1 MLNLDQKIYQLIIS
15 RLDGDKLS
23 SESYQEHAL
32 GLAEKGIGGFILFG
46 GKKNELKSFIEQLQS
61 ISNIPLFI
69 ASDIERGAG
78 QQAEGA
84 TWFPSQMAVAA
95 ATDKTLREDQH
106 LLEKMVLA
114 IAAEAIDIGINMP
127 LIPVMDVN
135 REPDNPIICT
145 RAFSDDPDVVA
156 WYGKKYIRI
165 LEDQGL
171 LSCAKHFPGHG
182 DTAIDSHISLPVI
195 SKSMKDLM
203 DIDIHPFRES
213 IAEGVSSIML
223 GHLSIP
229 GIDPR
234 PASLSKKV
242 ITDLLRDEL
251 GFGGLIMTDALNMH
265 ALNKFGS
272 VPETCVNAGV
282 DIILHPADADAVV
295 KELKSSVSEGR
306 TEESAIDAAVE
317 KILRFKSGI
326 QNTNKP
332 EVDYSIHSELSA
344 EISVRSV
351 TCVKDTP
358 DVLPTKNFQNVSLFV
373 SGDEHEFDIT
383 PLKELLPEGDRVVN
397 VKGLDL
403 EEVSIKETVI
413 ISLFTNIAAW
423 KGSSGIPD
431 EEMNTIREIIRTAAQ
446 TIVVSFG
453 SPYVLRHLMEADILI
468 AAYDST
474 KQAQLAVVK
483 CLEGENRFNGR
494 LPVHITGIRS

>member
-23 SESYQEHAL
+23 STPYQEHVF
-32 GLAEKGIGGFILFG
+32 GLVEKGIGGFILFG
-46 GKKNELKSFIEQLQS
+46 GEKDDLRIFIEKLQS

-78 QQAEGA
+78 QQAAGA
-84 TWFPSQMAVAA
+84 TWFPSQMAVSAA
-95 ATDKTLREDQH
+95 INKTLREDQH
-106 LLEKMVLA
+106 LLEKMILA
-114 IAAEAIDIGINMP
+114 IAAEAVDIGINMP

-145 RAFSDDPDVVA
+145 RAFSDDPEVVA
-156 WYGKKYIRI
+156 WYGKKYIRT
-165 LEDQGL
+165 LEDKGL

-213 IAEGVSSIML
+213 IAEGVSSIMI

-229 GIDPR
+229 EIDPL

-242 ITDLLRDEL
+242 ITDLLRQEL

-272 VPETCVNAGV
+272 VPEKCVNAGV

-295 KELKSSVSEGR
+295 DDLKRSVSEGR
-306 TEESAIDAAVE
+306 TGEATIDSAVGR
-317 KILRFKSGI
+317 ILKFKSGI
-326 QNTNKP
+326 RNINKS
-332 EVDYSIHSELSA
+332 EVNYSIHRELSA

-351 TCVKDTP
+351 TCVKETT

-373 SGDEHEFDIT
+373 SGDEHEFNIT
-383 PLKELLPEGDRVVN
+383 PLKELLHEGDRIVN

-403 EEVSIKETVI
+403 EKVSIKKTVI

-431 EEMNTIREIIRTAAQ
+431 EEMNAIREIIRTSTK

-453 SPYVLRHLMEADILI
+453 SPYVLRHLMDADILI

-474 KQAQLAVVK
+474 EHAQQAVIK
-483 CLEGENRFNGR
+483 CLEGKNNFNGI
-494 LPVHITGIRS
+494 LPVQITP

>member
-1 MLNLDQKIYQLIIS
+1 MLNLDQKLYQLIIS
-15 RLDGDKLS
+15 RLDGDKLPS
-23 SESYQEHAL
+23 KSYQEHVL
-32 GLAEKGIGGFILFG
+32 GLVEKGIGGFILFG
-46 GKKNELKSFIEQLQS
+46 GEKDELKGFIEKLQS
-61 ISNIPLFI
+61 ISDIPLFI
-69 ASDIERGAG
+69 SSDIERGAG
-78 QQAEGA
+78 QQASGA
-84 TWFPSQMAVAA
+84 TWFPSQMAVSAA
-95 ATDKTLREDQH
+95 IDKTLRKDQH
-106 LLEKMVLA
+106 LLEKMILA

-145 RAFSDDPDVVA
+145 RAFSDNPATVA
-156 WYGKKYIRI
+156 WYGKKYIRT

-195 SKSMKDLM
+195 SKSIKDLM
-203 DIDIHPFRES
+203 DIDVYPFREA
-213 IAEGVSSIML
+213 IAEGVSSIMI

-229 GIDPR
+229 EIDPL

-242 ITDLLRDEL
+242 ITDLLRQGL

-265 ALNKFGS
+265 SLNKFGS
-272 VPETCVNAGV
+272 VPEKCVNAGV
-282 DIILHPADADAVV
+282 DIILHPADSDAVV
-295 KELKSSVSEGR
+295 DDLKRSVSEGR
-306 TEESAIDAAVE
+306 TGEATIDSAVE
-317 KILRFKSGI
+317 RILRFKSEI
-326 QNTNKP
+326 QNINKP
-332 EVDYSIHSELSA
+332 EVNYSIHRELSA

-358 DVLPTKNFQNVSLFV
+358 DALPTKNLQNVSLFV
-373 SGDEHEFDIT
+373 SGDEHEFDMT
-383 PLKELLPEGDRVVN
+383 PLKELSPEGDRVVN

-403 EEVSIKETVI
+403 EKVSIKETVI

-431 EEMNTIREIIRTAAQ
+431 EEMNTIREIIRTSAQ

-453 SPYVLRHLMEADILI
+453 SPYVLRHLMEADVLI

-474 KQAQLAVVK
+474 EQAQRAVVK
-483 CLEGENRFNGR
+483 CLEGENNFNGK
-494 LPVHITGIRS
+494 LPVHISP